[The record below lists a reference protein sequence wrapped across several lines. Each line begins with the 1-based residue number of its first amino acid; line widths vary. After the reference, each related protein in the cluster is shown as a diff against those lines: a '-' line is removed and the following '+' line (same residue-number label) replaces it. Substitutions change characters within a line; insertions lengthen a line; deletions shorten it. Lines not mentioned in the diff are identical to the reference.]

1 METTNLN
8 LSPAEVEMIRIQRE
22 KEAIAKQEKE
32 LQHKLRMAAF
42 TAKWQQQNNE
52 AARYCAELNQ
62 HQSGFSIKQNPRTET
77 FTVWHYG
84 ENDAK
89 VIDFEQVVNY
99 IEMDIVHESVN
110 KTIEV
115 KEHFTSGRYSRHG
128 FKMGF
133 KYAYGAEGRVTKD
146 PKHMAS
152 KIKDAIAK
160 NNRERQ
166 QKSDEEI
173 GKEVAL
179 QTLTAKYPD
188 ATITYNK
195 EYHSGYSSRRHSQGY
210 YTYEYKVVF
219 PNGYGVK
226 FTYEYRNNTL
236 SMWLSGSIKPAKFD
250 NDIMKDN
257 DPLNNFINSLQNL
270 PKV

>member
-77 FTVWHYG
+77 FTVWH
-84 ENDAK
+84 DAK
-89 VIDFEQVVNY
+89 VIFEQVVNY

-115 KEHFTSGRYSRHG
+115 KEHSSGRYSRHG